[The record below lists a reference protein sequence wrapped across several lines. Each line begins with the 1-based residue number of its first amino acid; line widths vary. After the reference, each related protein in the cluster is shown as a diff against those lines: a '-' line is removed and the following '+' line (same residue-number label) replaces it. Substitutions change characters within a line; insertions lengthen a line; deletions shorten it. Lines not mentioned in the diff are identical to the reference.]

1 MDVTNGTGDAAPPGS
16 ASPGAAVRGQSETTD
31 DLYDV
36 TIIGAGP
43 AGLFGAF
50 YAGMRTMKTKIIDA
64 LSEPGGQLSA
74 LYPEKFI
81 YDAPGFPKIVAKD
94 LVAQLLEQ
102 AMQWNT
108 SLRLGERVMGLE
120 QGADGNWI
128 LTTDKGRH
136 HSRTVVIAAGVG
148 AFSPNR
154 IPVDGIERFEGKGLF
169 YFVKDKSQFQGK
181 DLMIVGGGDSA
192 VDWALNLHGVAK
204 SITLIHRRDE
214 FRAHESSV
222 NEMRA
227 LPIEILTPYE
237 VRTVTGTDRIE
248 SAVVFNN
255 KTQEER
261 EIDVDVVLA
270 NLGFKADI
278 GPIREWGLKL
288 EKRGIVVNNK
298 METNLPGVFGA
309 GDIVVEEVKMNLIA
323 NGYSQAAIAVNVA
336 KHYIDPKAGIFP
348 GHSSEKM

>member
-1 MDVTNGTGDAAPPGS
+1 MDVTDGMGNEALSGVANPQAAGGN
-16 ASPGAAVRGQSETTD
+16 ASSPD

-43 AGLFGAF
+43 TGLFGAF

-74 LYPEKFI
+74 LYPEKYI

-94 LVAQLLEQ
+94 LVTLLVEQ
-102 AMQWNT
+102 ASQWNPT
-108 SLRLGERVMGLE
+108 MVLGERVLGLE
-120 QGADGNWI
+120 RGEDGNWV
-128 LTTDKGRH
+128 LTTDKARH
-136 HSRTVVIAAGVG
+136 FTRTIVIAAGVG

-154 IPVDGIERFEGKGLF
+154 IPVEGIERLEGKGLF
-169 YFVKDKSQFQGK
+169 YFVKDKSQFAGK
-181 DLMIVGGGDSA
+181 DLLIVGGGDSA
-192 VDWALNLHGVAK
+192 VDWAINLNGVAN

-227 LPIEILTPYE
+227 LPVEILTPYE
-237 VRTVTGTDRIE
+237 VRSVNGTAGVE
-248 SAVVFNN
+248 SVVIFHN

-261 EIDVDVVLA
+261 ELKVHYVLA

-278 GPIREWGLKL
+278 GPIREWGLAL
-288 EKRGIVVNNK
+288 EKRGIIVNSR
-298 METNLPGVFGA
+298 METNLPGVYAA
-309 GDIVVEEVKMNLIA
+309 GDITVEDVKMNLIA
-323 NGYSQAAIAVNVA
+323 NGYGQAALAVNVA
-336 KHYIDPKAGIFP
+336 KNYIDPKAGIFP